1 MNFKNIF
8 QKKKK
13 IEPVTTST
21 SDVEVVFYNDAVTL
35 VERCCRCCTNST
47 PAKEYDKKIEYIA
60 KRIKTHH
67 ESILEHS
74 NVVLKV
80 LKERITAKDYE
91 DIIDNIRYVN
101 VVKDSRY
108 IYMAAS
114 VRGWKEFIRH
124 ADMESPLP
132 KKILDALSLCV
143 PKSLM
148 IDMVENNLFGIDE
161 YTFPKRVDDFR
172 YESEFTND
180 EDEEFFSYLNEI
192 GSASCKSETRKV
204 SSCINFDTLTMDDIN
219 YNDWKFGASAED
231 DKCEAVISDI
241 NMYDF
246 LKLGTVT
253 ICFENMS
260 RAATHQIVR
269 HRNAITQESM
279 RYVNYS
285 DATFYIP
292 ENLKSAN
299 INVNGKGVWT
309 ASSVC
314 KFLQG
319 FYDAAVKSGIPKEDA
334 RGLLPNATECGQL
347 YMTFTWYN
355 FIKFLQLRMDKAAQK
370 EIREFACAA
379 YDIVAQD
386 FNNMLIPFGVTIDE
400 AIEHI
405 DEWFNDDALPLYTL
419 QDIDEKVDAAE
430 ADSVDENV
438 GIIEK

>member
-1 MNFKNIF
+1 
-8 QKKKK
+8 
-13 IEPVTTST
+13 
-21 SDVEVVFYNDAVTL
+21 
-35 VERCCRCCTNST
+35 
-47 PAKEYDKKIEYIA
+47 
-60 KRIKTHH
+60 
-67 ESILEHS
+67 
-74 NVVLKV
+74 
-80 LKERITAKDYE
+80 
-91 DIIDNIRYVN
+91 
-101 VVKDSRY
+101 
-108 IYMAAS
+108 
-114 VRGWKEFIRH
+114 
-124 ADMESPLP
+124 
-132 KKILDALSLCV
+132 
-143 PKSLM
+143 
-148 IDMVENNLFGIDE
+148 
-161 YTFPKRVDDFR
+161 
-172 YESEFTND
+172 
-180 EDEEFFSYLNEI
+180 
-192 GSASCKSETRKV
+192 
-204 SSCINFDTLTMDDIN
+204 
-219 YNDWKFGASAED
+219 
-231 DKCEAVISDI
+231 
-241 NMYDF
+241 
-246 LKLGTVT
+246 
-253 ICFENMS
+253 MS

-430 ADSVDENV
+430 ADSVDENI